1 MTSTCAYYSAMTST
15 SSMTPTSSMTLQ
27 ALQALPLR
35 LHSGHASL
43 LNVPSRQNAC
53 TFRGALSLLASAG
66 SSFAL
71 LPGPRKYSSL
81 TVAAAA
87 SAGSSFALLPGP
99 RVYKGAVSSLS
110 MLLPASMM
118 LHNGWVSCLSSWKRS
133 SRHPCCGTLLRECES
148 LPGLDR
154 AQAVGLPFLCPPKV
168 WARILLSGDDWVLMV
183 EEKLMAD
190 GQCGLVSCR
199 LSLSQ

>member
-53 TFRGALSLLASAG
+53 TFRGALSLL
-66 SSFAL
+66 
-71 LPGPRKYSSL
+71 
-81 TVAAAA
+81 A